1 MILVCLILNC
11 KSPRTLQVTDNEL
24 DNVRIPT
31 FTQIQQFAHSIYAMK
46 RFLGLTDEE
55 VAENERLWR
64 EENDEN
70 LQPFPTDA
78 PGEMRG
84 VGNVAQA

>member
-1 MILVCLILNC
+1 
-11 KSPRTLQVTDNEL
+11 
-24 DNVRIPT
+24 
-31 FTQIQQFAHSIYAMK
+31 MK

-70 LQPFPTDA
+70 LQPFPIDA

-84 VGNVAQA
+84 VGIWRRHRGRHGRSRRR